1 MLKSTVEGSAIR
13 SRRALR
19 DGFTLI
25 EMVMVLGVIAIIV
38 SIAIP
43 RFDYTRF
50 RMDAAARL
58 VRSTMQKAQRM
69 GVQRQYNIVVSF
81 DQVNQSIRVLED
93 VNNDLVVNGTENR
106 YWYPLPDGAVF
117 GTPPSNIALTG
128 SAAIIGPDL
137 TATADGMV
145 SVIFR
150 RDGSA
155 SSDFEV
161 FVGSPNSLAR
171 NFRGV
176 QVTKATGR
184 SDWYRMVD
192 YVWKAAGQ

>member
-1 MLKSTVEGSAIR
+1 MLKLTVEGSPAG
-13 SRRALR
+13 SRRASR
-19 DGFTLI
+19 DGFSLI
-25 EMVMVLGVIAIIV
+25 EMVMVLGVIAIIT
-38 SIAIP
+38 SIAVP
-43 RFDYTRF
+43 RFDYMRF
-50 RMDAAARL
+50 RIDAAARQ

-93 VNNDLVVNGTENR
+93 VNNNGVVDVNENR
-106 YWYPLPDGAVF
+106 YWYPLPEGAMF
-117 GTPPSNIALTG
+117 EPPPAVISLAG
-128 SAAIIGPDL
+128 STAIIGPDL
-137 TATADGMV
+137 TTSDGMV

-155 SSDFEV
+155 SSDLEV
-161 FVGSPNSLAR
+161 YVGTQSLLAR

-184 SDWYRMVD
+184 SDWYRYVD
-192 YVWKAAGQ
+192 SVWKGAGQ